1 MVSVIQSDSRY
12 PGTRPGDT
20 DLSQVGAAMADPTR
34 CRILLALLD
43 GRALAASVLAAEAG
57 VSASTASGHLGRLT
71 AAGFLTVERHG
82 RHRYYRLAGPAVAA
96 LLEAAAQLA
105 PPQPVRSLRDGT
117 RASALRNARVCYDHL
132 AGRLGVAVMRALLRD
147 GHLSGHDGT
156 FDPSAARA
164 DRLSARGRDH
174 VYHLTPAGNALLHG
188 FGIHLPPAATTRYC
202 VDWSEQHHHL
212 SGQVGRAILTR
223 MFDLRWLERPS
234 AGRWLRITRTGAA
247 GLLATFTIP
256 EADWRA
262 PN

>member
-1 MVSVIQSDSRY
+1 
-12 PGTRPGDT
+12 
-20 DLSQVGAAMADPTR
+20 MADPTR
-34 CRILLALLD
+34 CRILLTLLD

-117 RASALRNARVCYDHL
+117 RASALRNARVCYDHR
-132 AGRLGVAVMRALLRD
+132 AG
-147 GHLSGHDGT
+147 
-156 FDPSAARA
+156 
-164 DRLSARGRDH
+164 RLSARGRDH

-202 VDWSEQHHHL
+202 VDWSEQQHHL

-234 AGRWLRITRTGAA
+234 AGRWLRITRA
-247 GLLATFTIP
+247 
-256 EADWRA
+256 
-262 PN
+262 